1 MPSSKTTL
9 TNCYTPIPLSSSKKT
24 ILKDFCRRPDGSE
37 LIHSYLYNTSNS
49 NNDPSASTSA
59 SDIASDSASNRTN
72 KTKTRST
79 NSIRHLCL
87 DRSILSSSTGSSLIE
102 LGHTKVLCSVHGPR
116 PITSSSLTSGGGGS
130 TDFHSSGVLN
140 CQLRYAPMFG
150 IHPGNKVAMS
160 ATNLDGYSST
170 STTTGGGGNLSSQE
184 VELSSRLHDAISS
197 SIPLDLLM
205 KSVVDVFVMVLQD
218 DGSAFAAS
226 VMAATLALSDAG
238 VEIYDLVS
246 ACSVAV
252 VNIPRR
258 GLKDRGGGDINEG
271 DVKNNGHDTSS
282 PYSEYLLLV
291 DPAEDEI
298 LQAEGIVTLAMM
310 SNWNDSVTF
319 WDQTGRLPPTIA
331 SEAAELCKEGCMV
344 MSKFM
349 RQCLIGSSFSS
360 S

>member
-9 TNCYTPIPLSSSKKT
+9 TNCYTPTPLSLSSSKKP
-24 ILKDFCRRPDGSE
+24 ILKDLCRPDGSE
-37 LIHSYLYNTSNS
+37 LIHHSYLYNTNGL
-49 NNDPSASTSA
+49 STSI
-59 SDIASDSASNRTN
+59 SNKASDSTT
-72 KTKTRST
+72 KKIKTRST

-116 PITSSSLTSGGGGS
+116 PITSSSLTSGGGSSS

-140 CQLRYAPMFG
+140 CELRYAPMFG
-150 IHPGNKVAMS
+150 IHPETKVVMS

-170 STTTGGGGNLSSQE
+170 TTPGGSGGGNLSSKE

-252 VNIPRR
+252 VNIPR
-258 GLKDRGGGDINEG
+258 GLNDGGDA
-271 DVKNNGHDTSS
+271 S
-282 PYSEYLLLV
+282 PYLLLV

-310 SNWNDSVTF
+310 SNWKEVTF

-349 RQCLIGSSFSS
+349 RQCLIGSSSS
-360 S
+360 SS